1 MPCADRELAYRRIAA
16 GLLKLNEGEF
26 VLFGDVRQSRPL
38 LPAET
43 YPLYC
48 RDLPTRPLPDAGT
61 VLVTGAS
68 GYIGGRLVYQLLARG
83 YRVRAMVRASS
94 TAYVNHWPDAEI
106 VVGDALD
113 QQSLDKALQGVDTAY
128 YLIHSLLLGP
138 SRFSA
143 ADVQAAVHFRDAA
156 QRAGVRRIIYLGGL
170 GDIRATR
177 SPHLKSRMRIA
188 RELSRGPTPV
198 TILRA
203 AMIIGSGSASYEII
217 HHLVTRLSVL
227 PIPHWAKNRCQ
238 PVAVRDVVKYLVGA
252 LETPETTGLACDI
265 GGPDILTYEGMLRM
279 FAQIVQ
285 KKVWFFDAPL
295 SYMGFYSYLAS
306 LLTPVPAPITR
317 ALMEGLQDE
326 VIVQDD
332 RIRRLIPFEPLSTRQ
347 AMVRA
352 LTREEQDRIYT
363 RWSDAYPPAF
373 DLALKLHEVR
383 GRPCFTATRSVL
395 SGKSAE
401 RLFRS
406 ACCVGGRAGW
416 FHGNWMWRLRGTAD
430 RLIFGVGSSRG
441 RRSQSS
447 LEVNDVVDFFRVEE
461 IEPAQRLLLRAEMRL
476 PGKAWLDFR
485 VQEQCGNRRLSV
497 TAHFV
502 TESWLGQLYWGA
514 FLPFHHFIFQGLLTQ
529 IEKRS

>member
-1 MPCADRELAYRRIAA
+1 VSSDPPQTSVPPTATPEP
-16 GLLKLNEGEF
+16 
-26 VLFGDVRQSRPL
+26 LFCQ
-38 LPAET
+38 
-43 YPLYC
+43 
-48 RDLPTRPLPDAGT
+48 DLPTRPLPDAGPI
-61 VLVTGAS
+61 LVTGAS
-68 GYIGGRLVYQLLARG
+68 GYIGGRLVPELLARG
-83 YRVRAMVRASS
+83 YRVRAMVRAFSE
-94 TAYVNHWPDAEI
+94 AYSNHWPDAEI
-106 VVGDALD
+106 VAADALD
-113 QQSLDKALQGVDTAY
+113 PRSLDPALQGVDTAY

-138 SRFSA
+138 SRFSD
-143 ADVQAAVHFRDAA
+143 ADVRAAVHFRDAA
-156 QRAGVRRIIYLGGL
+156 ERQGVRRIIYLGGL

-188 RELSRGPTPV
+188 QELSRGATPV

-217 HHLVTRLSVL
+217 HHLVTSLRVL

-238 PVAVRDVVKYLVGA
+238 PIAVRDVVKYLVGA
-252 LETPETTGLACDI
+252 LETPETTGLAFDI
-265 GGPDILTYEGMLRM
+265 GGSDILTYEGILRIS
-279 FAQIVQ
+279 AQSVQ
-285 KKVWFFDAPL
+285 KKVWFVDAPL
-295 SYMGFYSYLAS
+295 SHIGFYSYLAS

-326 VIVQDD
+326 VIVRDD
-332 RIRRLIPFEPLSTRQ
+332 RIRRLIPFQLLSTRE

-373 DLALKLHEVR
+373 ELALKLHEVQ
-383 GRPCFTATRSVL
+383 GRPGYTATRSVL
-395 SGKSAE
+395 SEKSAS

-406 ACCVGGRAGW
+406 ACRVGGRAGW
-416 FHGNWMWRLRGTAD
+416 FHGNWMWRLRGGLD

-461 IEPAQRLLLRAEMRL
+461 VEPERRLLLRAEMKL

-485 VQEQCGNRRLSV
+485 IENQGEKRLLSV
-497 TAHFV
+497 TAHFF
-502 TESWLGQLYWGA
+502 TESWFGKLYWYS
-514 FLPFHHFIFQGLLTQ
+514 FLPFHHFIFQGLLSQ
-529 IEKRS
+529 IEKQS

>member
-1 MPCADRELAYRRIAA
+1 
-16 GLLKLNEGEF
+16 
-26 VLFGDVRQSRPL
+26 
-38 LPAET
+38 
-43 YPLYC
+43 
-48 RDLPTRPLPDAGT
+48 
-61 VLVTGAS
+61 
-68 GYIGGRLVYQLLARG
+68 
-83 YRVRAMVRASS
+83 MVRAFSS
-94 TAYVNHWPDAEI
+94 AYSNHWPGAEI
-106 VVGDALD
+106 VKADALEPE
-113 QQSLDKALQGVDTAY
+113 SLDRALQGVDTAY

-143 ADVQAAVHFRDAA
+143 TDVQAAVHFRDAA
-156 QRAGVRRIIYLGGL
+156 QRQGVRRIIYLGGL

-188 RELSRGPTPV
+188 QELSRGATPV

-203 AMIIGSGSASYEII
+203 AMIVGSGSASYEII

-238 PVAVRDVVKYLVGA
+238 PIAVWDVVRYLVGA
-252 LETPETTGLACDI
+252 LETPETTGLAFDI
-265 GGPDILTYEGMLRM
+265 GGPDILTYEGMLRI
-279 FAQIVQ
+279 FAQMVQ

-295 SYMGFYSYLAS
+295 SYLGFYSYLAS

-317 ALMEGLQDE
+317 ALMEGLRDE
-326 VIVQDD
+326 VIVQNDS
-332 RIRRLIPFEPLSTRQ
+332 IRRLIPFEPLSMRE

-373 DLALKLHEVR
+373 DLALKLDEVR
-383 GRPCFTATRSVL
+383 GRPSYTATRSVL
-395 SGKSAE
+395 SKKPASC
-401 RLFRS
+401 LFRS

-416 FHGNWMWRLRGTAD
+416 FHGNWMWRLRGDVD

-447 LEVNDVVDFFRVEE
+447 LEVNDVVDFFRVED
-461 IEPAQRLLLRAEMRL
+461 IEPARRLLLRAEMKL

-485 VQEQCGNRRLSV
+485 IQDQGGKRRLSV

-502 TESWLGQLYWGA
+502 TESWSGQIYWGA
-514 FLPFHHFIFQGLLTQ
+514 FLPFHHFIFQGLLSQ